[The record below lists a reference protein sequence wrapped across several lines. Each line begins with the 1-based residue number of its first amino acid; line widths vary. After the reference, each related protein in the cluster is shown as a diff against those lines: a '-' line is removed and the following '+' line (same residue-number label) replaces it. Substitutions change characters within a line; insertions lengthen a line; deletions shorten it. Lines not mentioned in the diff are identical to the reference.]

1 MALTEG
7 TKAPAFTAAT
17 DGNGTFALSQAKGS
31 WLVLYFYPKDDTS
44 GCTAEACG
52 FRDNMKVLT
61 SLDVKVVGVSPDSP
75 KKHDAFVEKYDLN
88 FALVSDEDHAV
99 CEAYDTWKE
108 KSMYGR
114 KYMGVERTTYII
126 DPKGKIAATFAKVS
140 VPGHVDA
147 VIARL
152 KELGA
157 A

>member
-75 KKHDAFVEKYDLN
+75 KKHDAFVKKYDLN

-99 CEAYDTWKE
+99 CEAYGTWKE